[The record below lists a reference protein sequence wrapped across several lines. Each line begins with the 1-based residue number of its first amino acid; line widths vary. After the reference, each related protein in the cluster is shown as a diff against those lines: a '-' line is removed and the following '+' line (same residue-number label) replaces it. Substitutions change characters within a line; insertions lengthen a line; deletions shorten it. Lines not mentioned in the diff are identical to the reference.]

1 MINYIFWRILMNVF
15 EVALDIVLNVALL
28 FIMMVPGFLMK
39 KCRLSTESFGK
50 GVSNLVLYI
59 AQPALTFVAF
69 LKPFDKQILINSAY
83 VLVFSVLLHLVFALI
98 TMNMFKKAPDGMR
111 RMLRFATIFSN
122 VAFMGIPLV
131 DVVLGEKY
139 PGATIYALIY
149 SITYNIFL
157 WSLGVKICTD
167 GKDNDKNG
175 VDDHDDHKKKSTILT
190 AFIHPTT
197 IAAFLGLLFFIFPIE
212 NSVPDLAVEA
222 LEMLKGLVR
231 PLSMLVIGLR
241 LADMSFKGML
251 GDKHMY
257 VFLALRHVALPLLAL
272 GLVKLVDIILPGGV
286 DEVVQMVIVI
296 LAAVPAATSSTMFAE
311 KFDCDSVYV
320 SRLVTVSTLLSI
332 ITIPLLLLLV

>member
-1 MINYIFWRILMNVF
+1 MNVF
-15 EVALDIVLNVALL
+15 SIALDIVLNVALL

-39 KCRLSTESFGK
+39 KCKLSTESFGK

-69 LKPFDKQILINSAY
+69 LKPRDDQILINSAY
-83 VLVFSVLLHLVFALI
+83 VLVFSVALHLIFALI
-98 TMNMFKKAPDGMR
+98 VMNLFRKAPDQMR

-131 DVVLGEKY
+131 DVVLGDQY

-157 WSLGVKICTD
+157 WSLGVKICTED
-167 GKDNDKNG
+167 KDKDKNG
-175 VDDHDDHKKKSTILT
+175 VDDHTDHKKKSTILT

-197 IAAFLGLLFFIFPIE
+197 IAAFVGLMFFIFPIE
-212 NSVPDLAVEA
+212 GYVPDLAIEA

-241 LADMSFKGML
+241 LADMSFKGMIK
-251 GDKHMY
+251 DKYMY
-257 VFLALRHVALPLLAL
+257 LFLALRHVALPLLAL
-272 GLVKLVDIILPGGV
+272 GLIKLVNLMIPID
-286 DEVVQMVIVI
+286 DVVQMVIVI
-296 LAAVPAATSSTMFAE
+296 LAAVPAATSATMFAE